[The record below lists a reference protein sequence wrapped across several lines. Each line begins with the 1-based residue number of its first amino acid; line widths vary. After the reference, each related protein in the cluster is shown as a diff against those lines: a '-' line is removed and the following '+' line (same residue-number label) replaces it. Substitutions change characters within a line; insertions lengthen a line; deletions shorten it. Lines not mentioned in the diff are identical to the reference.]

1 MRLRGKN
8 KVKMMA
14 ETIKKE
20 IEKVFNNITIK
31 PSEIIL
37 FGSRA
42 RGDYK
47 EHSDW
52 DIFIVLDEEIDP
64 QKKREVW
71 YLIYKSLHKKFPLSS
86 FDIILKSKTVYEN
99 EKNIV
104 NTLANEVYREGIRL

>member
-1 MRLRGKN
+1 MDL
-8 KVKMMA
+8 
-14 ETIKKE
+14 IKEE
-20 IEKVFNNITIK
+20 IEKALNNLGIK

-52 DIFIVLDEEIDP
+52 DIFIVLDKEIDP

-71 YLIYKSLHKKFPLSS
+71 YLIYKSLHEKFLFSS
-86 FDIILKSKTVYEN
+86 FDIILKSKTVYEK
-99 EKNIV
+99 EKKIV